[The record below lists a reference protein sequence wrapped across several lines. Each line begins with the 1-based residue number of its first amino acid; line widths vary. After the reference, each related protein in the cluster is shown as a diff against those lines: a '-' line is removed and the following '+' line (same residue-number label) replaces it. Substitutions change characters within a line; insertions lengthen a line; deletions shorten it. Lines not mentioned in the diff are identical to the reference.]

1 MLSLWTLKP
10 QLTNYLTAQCS
21 CGNLQEVRYK
31 PIQMVCFPRAAL
43 SSWWIFLSRS
53 SWAGVVTSC
62 VPAGNQLIPSD
73 FPQGSDQVI
82 WWPIKLP
89 GVLLQ
94 LYCYTVNLCCN
105 HFFQYCCNVTCYC
118 TKLINRIT
126 VTVMLLLTHATEVL
140 QVFLFLLQSAHCS
153 SIRKGVIYPAVQ
165 SVVGVTSLMSLLDV
179 QFWSTKG
186 VVL

>member
-1 MLSLWTLKP
+1 MATCRRSDTSQFKRF
-10 QLTNYLTAQCS
+10 
-21 CGNLQEVRYK
+21 V
-31 PIQMVCFPRAAL
+31 FPEL
-43 SSWWIFLSRS
+43 HSPLDGSSSAGPAGL
-53 SWAGVVTSC
+53 GVVTSC

-73 FPQGSDQVI
+73 CPQGSDQVI
-82 WWPIKLP
+82 WWPTKLA

-118 TKLINRIT
+118 TKLINRII

-140 QVFLFLLQSAHCS
+140 QVFFSLLQSAHFS

-165 SVVGVTSLMSLLDV
+165 SVVGVTSLMSFLDV